1 MLETL
6 AVETQAYQPQ
16 QRLRK
21 YPGIKVCIP
30 VDEYGAAYLAWFI
43 GKRGR
48 NNFTFINEVI
58 VMVRLKVT
66 RGYVAVIGMCAPEE
80 GHAKESEVS
89 WFHLQDFTDC
99 IIIAADMNGIIR

>member
-1 MLETL
+1 
-6 AVETQAYQPQ
+6 
-16 QRLRK
+16 
-21 YPGIKVCIP
+21 
-30 VDEYGAAYLAWFI
+30 
-43 GKRGR
+43 
-48 NNFTFINEVI
+48 
-58 VMVRLKVT
+58 MVRLKVT